1 VRDVG
6 RRTCDTATE
15 PRTRTPRSA
24 GTLQIA
30 GGAAEAL
37 VAALASVLV
46 SALGSVL
53 VSALVSVLVSALVS
67 VLGES
72 SACISWDVSSSSRP
86 LNTKL

>member
-53 VSALVSVLVSALVS
+53 VSALVSVL
-67 VLGES
+67 GES

>member
-46 SALGSVL
+46 SAL
-53 VSALVSVLVSALVS
+53 VS

>member
-37 VAALASVLV
+37 VAALASALV
-46 SALGSVL
+46 AALG
-53 VSALVSVLVSALVS
+53 SVLVSALVS

>member
-46 SALGSVL
+46 SAL
-53 VSALVSVLVSALVS
+53 ASVLVSALVS

>member
-37 VAALASVLV
+37 VAALGSVLV

-53 VSALVSVLVSALVS
+53 VSALVSVL
-67 VLGES
+67 GES
-72 SACISWDVSSSSRP
+72 SACISRDVSSSSRP